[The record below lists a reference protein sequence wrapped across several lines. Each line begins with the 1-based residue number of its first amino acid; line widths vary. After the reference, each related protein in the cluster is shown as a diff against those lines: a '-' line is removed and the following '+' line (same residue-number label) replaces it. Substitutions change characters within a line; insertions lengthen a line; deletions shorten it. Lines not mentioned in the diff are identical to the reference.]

1 MMNIDIKSLEKEM
14 EIRDE
19 DNELLILYR
28 GSNISSDI
36 TGMIN
41 RSQLT
46 SKIVN
51 REVILDTVGK
61 YNLIYTVHTDIE
73 TICDLLTRECMGYS
87 IKELT
92 DTQKTE
98 HLSDDSKTQTSFV

>member
-14 EIRDE
+14 GMTDE
-19 DNELLILYR
+19 DNELLILYKGR
-28 GSNISSDI
+28 DITSNI

-41 RSQLT
+41 RSELT
-46 SKIVN
+46 DKIVS
-51 REVILDTVGK
+51 RKVIVDTVGE
-61 YNLIYTVHTDIE
+61 YNMIYTVHTDIE

-98 HLSDDSKTQTSFV
+98 HLSDNSKTQSSFV

>member
-1 MMNIDIKSLEKEM
+1 MNIEEIEKQM
-14 EIRDE
+14 MMRDE

-36 TGMIN
+36 TGMVN
-41 RSQLT
+41 RSQMT
-46 SKIVN
+46 DKIVN
-51 REVILDTVGK
+51 RKVIVDTVGE

-87 IKELT
+87 IRELKNN
-92 DTQKTE
+92 QKTE
-98 HLSDDSKTQTSFV
+98 HLSDNSVNPSIV